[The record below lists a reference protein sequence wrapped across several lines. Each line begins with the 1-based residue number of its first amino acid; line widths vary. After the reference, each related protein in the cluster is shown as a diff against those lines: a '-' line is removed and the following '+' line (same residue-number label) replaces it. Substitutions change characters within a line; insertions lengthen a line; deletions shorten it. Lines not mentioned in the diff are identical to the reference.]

1 MLSYVEFYR
10 PSYFLL
16 ENVIGLL
23 QYPLMGRMIGRAF
36 VAGAGIKMGV
46 VKFIVR
52 SLTCLGFVGFL
63 VHSWWCGCTSD
74 YFL

>member
-23 QYPLMGRMIGRAF
+23 QYPLMGRMVGRAF
-36 VAGAGIKMGV
+36 VEGIKMGV

-52 SLTCLGFVGFL
+52 SLTCLGSVRFWSV
-63 VHSWWCGCTSD
+63 S
-74 YFL
+74 